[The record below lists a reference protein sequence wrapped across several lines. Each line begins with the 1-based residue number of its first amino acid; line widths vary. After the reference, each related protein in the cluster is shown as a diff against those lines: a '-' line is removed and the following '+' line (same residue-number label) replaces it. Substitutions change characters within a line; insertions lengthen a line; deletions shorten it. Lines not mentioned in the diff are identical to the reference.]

1 MSSLWRIHRI
11 HEEIHVT
18 IRYRSCKKTVRVTL
32 ICILLLAGTATLLRA
47 DIIPDGHHFVNR
59 EVSLTNLK
67 DFPEFL
73 LVGYITGPMIDGY
86 EIQIIEDNVPL
97 DKGYKFN
104 AYKLFAIL
112 KSLAEQAGGVE
123 NIDLKKI
130 ADTTPPVEILDP
142 GDQYVPDDN
151 PLSEEY
157 YYYTIIKATDET
169 LNIKL
174 TRQVLKYQNG
184 QPDKTINY

>member
-1 MSSLWRIHRI
+1 MKKNRLIMIFGVMFVIGIASPLWADVIP
-11 HEEIHVT
+11 EGCHV
-18 IRYRSCKKTVRVTL
+18 V
-32 ICILLLAGTATLLRA
+32 
-47 DIIPDGHHFVNR
+47 HR

-73 LVGYITGPMIDGY
+73 LIGYITGPMIDGY
-86 EIQIIEDNVPL
+86 ELQVIEDNVPL

-104 AYKLFAIL
+104 TYALFAIT
-112 KSLAEQAGGVE
+112 KSLIEEAGGVE
-123 NIDLKKI
+123 NIDFKKI
-130 ADTTPPVEILDP
+130 ADTIPPVEILDP
-142 GDQYVPDDN
+142 GDQYVADEN

-157 YYYTIIKATDET
+157 YYYAIVKATDDT
-169 LNIKL
+169 LQVKL